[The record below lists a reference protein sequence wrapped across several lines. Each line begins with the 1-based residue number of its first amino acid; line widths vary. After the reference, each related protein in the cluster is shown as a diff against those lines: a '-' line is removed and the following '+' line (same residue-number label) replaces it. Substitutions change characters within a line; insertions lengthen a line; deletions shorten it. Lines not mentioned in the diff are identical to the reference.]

1 MKSLRMASVAV
12 CAAGALVLSACGSQS
27 GDSGGDKLNVVTST
41 NVYAD
46 IAQTVGGDAVDV
58 TPIIDDPSKDPHS
71 YEATSQDQLKLSKAD
86 VVVQNGGGYDAFMT
100 TLLEASDSE
109 PEVVDAVSISGL
121 PGSEGL
127 GNEPHDHGHDHGE
140 EGHDHD
146 EEGHEDHDHDH
157 GEEGHDHDHEGY
169 EHEHG
174 EEGHE
179 GHEHDHGEEG
189 HDHDHEGHD
198 HGAFN
203 EHVWYSVPTMIKLVD
218 EVAETMSEESP
229 ENKDEFTKNADDL
242 RGKLEELNKKISD
255 AKSQNKDKKAAAT
268 EPVPLWLF
276 EDMGLEPVTPPEFL
290 SAIEEGND
298 APPLVFKKAQ
308 DQLKNKE
315 VAILG
320 YNTQATNEQAESL
333 KKTAE
338 DAGIPVVD
346 MAETMPKDS
355 NYVDW
360 ISGYV
365 DEVNSALK

>member
-1 MKSLRMASVAV
+1 MKSLRAVSVAV

-27 GDSGGDKLNVVTST
+27 GDSGSDKLNVVTSA

-46 IAQTVGGDAVDV
+46 IAQTVGGDAVEV

-71 YEATSQDQLKLSKAD
+71 YEATTQDQLKLSKAD

-100 TLLEASDSE
+100 TLLEASDSK

-121 PGSEGL
+121 PGSEGR
-127 GNEPHDHGHDHGE
+127 GNEPHDHGHDH
-140 EGHDHD
+140 
-146 EEGHEDHDHDH
+146 
-157 GEEGHDHDHEGY
+157 
-169 EHEHG
+169 EHG

-179 GHEHDHGEEG
+179 GH
-189 HDHDHEGHD
+189 DHE

-218 EVAETMSEESP
+218 EVSETLSEKSP
-229 ENKDEFTKNADDL
+229 EHKDEFEKNADDL
-242 RGKLEELNKKISD
+242 RGKLEDLNTKITD
-255 AKSQNKDKKAAAT
+255 AKSQNEGKKAAAT

-276 EDMGLEPVTPPEFL
+276 EDMGLEPATPPEFL

-308 DQLKNKE
+308 GQLKNKE
-315 VAILG
+315 VVILG
-320 YNTQATNEQAESL
+320 YNTQATNEQAEAL
-333 KKTAE
+333 KKAAE

-346 MAETMPKDS
+346 MAETMPKGS
-355 NYVDW
+355 SYVDW

-365 DEVNSALK
+365 DEVNSAIK

>member
-1 MKSLRMASVAV
+1 MKSLRIASVAV

-58 TPIIDDPSKDPHS
+58 TPIIDDASKDPHS
-71 YEATSQDQLKLSKAD
+71 YEATTEDQLKLSKAD

-109 PEVVDAVSISGL
+109 PEVVDAVSVSGL
-121 PGSEGL
+121 PGSAGL
-127 GNEPHDHGHDHGE
+127 SNEPHGHEGHDHGE
-140 EGHDHD
+140 EGH
-146 EEGHEDHDHDH
+146 
-157 GEEGHDHDHEGY
+157 EGHD
-169 EHEHG
+169 HG

-179 GHEHDHGEEG
+179 GHDHEHGEE
-189 HDHDHEGHD
+189 DHDHEGHD

-218 EVAETMSEESP
+218 EVAETMSEKSP
-229 ENKDEFTKNADDL
+229 EHKDEFTKNADDL
-242 RGKLEELNKKISD
+242 RGKLEELNKKITD
-255 AKSQNKDKKAAAT
+255 AQSQNKGKKAAAT

-333 KKTAE
+333 KKAAD

>member
-127 GNEPHDHGHDHGE
+127 GNEPHHHGHDHGE

-157 GEEGHDHDHEGY
+157 GEEGHDHDHEGH

-242 RGKLEELNKKISD
+242 RDKLEELNKKISD

-333 KKTAE
+333 KKAAE

>member
-1 MKSLRMASVAV
+1 MKSLRAVSVAV

-27 GDSGGDKLNVVTST
+27 GDSGSDKLNVVTST

-46 IAQTVGGDAVDV
+46 IAQTVGGDAVEV

-71 YEATSQDQLKLSKAD
+71 YEATTQDQLKLSKAD

-100 TLLEASDSE
+100 TLLEASDSK

-127 GNEPHDHGHDHGE
+127 GNEPHEHGHGE
-140 EGHDHD
+140 EGH
-146 EEGHEDHDHDH
+146 
-157 GEEGHDHDHEGY
+157 

-179 GHEHDHGEEG
+179 GHDHEHGEEGHEGHDHGEEG
-189 HDHDHEGHD
+189 HEHGHEGHEHE

-218 EVAETMSEESP
+218 EVSETLSEKSP
-229 ENKDEFTKNADDL
+229 EHKDEFEKNADDL
-242 RGKLEELNKKISD
+242 RGKLEDLNTKITD
-255 AKSQNKDKKAAAT
+255 AKSQNEGKKAAAT

-276 EDMGLEPVTPPEFL
+276 EDMGLEPATPPEFL

-308 DQLKNKE
+308 GQLKNKE
-315 VAILG
+315 VVILG
-320 YNTQATNEQAESL
+320 YNTQATNEQAEAL
-333 KKTAE
+333 KKAAE

-346 MAETMPKDS
+346 MAETMPKGS
-355 NYVDW
+355 SYVDW

-365 DEVNSALK
+365 DEVNSAIK

>member
-12 CAAGALVLSACGSQS
+12 CAAGALILSACGSQS

-46 IAQTVGGDAVDV
+46 IAQTVGGEAVDV

-71 YEATSQDQLKLSKAD
+71 YEATTEDQLKLSKAD

-109 PEVVDAVSISGL
+109 PEVVDAVSVSGL

-127 GNEPHDHGHDHGE
+127 GNEPHDHGH
-140 EGHDHD
+140 EGHD
-146 EEGHEDHDHDH
+146 
-157 GEEGHDHDHEGY
+157 
-169 EHEHG
+169 HG

-179 GHEHDHGEEG
+179 GHDHEHGEEG
-189 HDHDHEGHD
+189 HDRDEEGHEGHDHEHGEESHEGHD

-218 EVAETMSEESP
+218 EVAKTLSEKSP
-229 ENKDEFTKNADDL
+229 EHKDEFTKNADDL
-242 RGKLEELNKKISD
+242 RGKLDELNKKISD
-255 AKSQNKDKKAAAT
+255 AHSQNQGKKAAAT

-333 KKTAE
+333 KKAAE

>member
-1 MKSLRMASVAV
+1 MKSLRAVSVAV

-27 GDSGGDKLNVVTST
+27 GDSGSDKLNVVTST

-46 IAQTVGGDAVDV
+46 IAQTVGGDAVEV

-71 YEATSQDQLKLSKAD
+71 YEATTQDQLKLSKAD

-100 TLLEASDSE
+100 TLLEASDSK

-127 GNEPHDHGHDHGE
+127 GNEPHDHGE
-140 EGHDHD
+140 EGHDH
-146 EEGHEDHDHDH
+146 
-157 GEEGHDHDHEGY
+157 GHD
-169 EHEHG
+169 HEHG

-179 GHEHDHGEEG
+179 HGEEG
-189 HDHDHEGHD
+189 HDHGHGEEGHEHGHEGHE

-218 EVAETMSEESP
+218 EVSETLSEKSP
-229 ENKDEFTKNADDL
+229 EHKDEFEKNADDL
-242 RGKLEELNKKISD
+242 RGKLEDLNTKITD
-255 AKSQNKDKKAAAT
+255 AKSQNEGKKAAAT

-276 EDMGLEPVTPPEFL
+276 EDMGLEPATPPEFL

-308 DQLKNKE
+308 GQLKNKE
-315 VAILG
+315 VVILG
-320 YNTQATNEQAESL
+320 YNTQATNEQAEAL
-333 KKTAE
+333 KKAAE

-346 MAETMPKDS
+346 MAETMPKGS
-355 NYVDW
+355 SYVDW

-365 DEVNSALK
+365 DEVNSAIK

>member
-1 MKSLRMASVAV
+1 MKSLRAVSVAV

-27 GDSGGDKLNVVTST
+27 GDSGSDKLNVVTST

-46 IAQTVGGDAVDV
+46 IAQTVGGDAVEV

-71 YEATSQDQLKLSKAD
+71 YEATTQDQLKLSKAD
-86 VVVQNGGGYDAFMT
+86 VVVQNGGGYDAFMA
-100 TLLEASDSE
+100 TLLEASDSK

-127 GNEPHDHGHDHGE
+127 GNEPHEHGHGE
-140 EGHDHD
+140 EGHDHEHD
-146 EEGHEDHDHDH
+146 EEGHE
-157 GEEGHDHDHEGY
+157 G
-169 EHEHG
+169 HEHG

-179 GHEHDHGEEG
+179 GHDHGEEG
-189 HDHDHEGHD
+189 HE

-218 EVAETMSEESP
+218 EVSETLSEKSP
-229 ENKDEFTKNADDL
+229 EHKDEFEKNADDL
-242 RGKLEELNKKISD
+242 RGKLEDLNTKITD
-255 AKSQNKDKKAAAT
+255 AKSQNEGKKAAAT

-276 EDMGLEPVTPPEFL
+276 EDMGLEPATPPEFL

-308 DQLKNKE
+308 GQLKNKE
-315 VAILG
+315 VVILG
-320 YNTQATNEQAESL
+320 YNTQATNEQAEAL
-333 KKTAE
+333 KKAAE

-346 MAETMPKDS
+346 MAETMPKGS
-355 NYVDW
+355 SYVDW

-365 DEVNSALK
+365 DEVNSAIK

>member
-100 TLLEASDSE
+100 TLLEASDSK

-127 GNEPHDHGHDHGE
+127 GNEPHDHGH
-140 EGHDHD
+140 
-146 EEGHEDHDHDH
+146 
-157 GEEGHDHDHEGY
+157 
-169 EHEHG
+169 EHG

-179 GHEHDHGEEG
+179 GHDHEHGEES
-189 HDHDHEGHD
+189 HEGHD

-218 EVAETMSEESP
+218 EVAETMSEKSP
-229 ENKDEFTKNADDL
+229 EHKDEFTKNADDL
-242 RGKLEELNKKISD
+242 RGKLEELNKKITD
-255 AKSQNKDKKAAAT
+255 AQSQNKGKKAAAT

-333 KKTAE
+333 KKAAD

>member
-127 GNEPHDHGHDHGE
+127 GNEPHDH
-140 EGHDHD
+140 
-146 EEGHEDHDHDH
+146 DHDH
-157 GEEGHDHDHEGY
+157 GEEG
-169 EHEHG
+169 
-174 EEGHE
+174 
-179 GHEHDHGEEG
+179 
-189 HDHDHEGHD
+189 HEGHD

-242 RGKLEELNKKISD
+242 RDKLEELNKKISD

-333 KKTAE
+333 KKAAE